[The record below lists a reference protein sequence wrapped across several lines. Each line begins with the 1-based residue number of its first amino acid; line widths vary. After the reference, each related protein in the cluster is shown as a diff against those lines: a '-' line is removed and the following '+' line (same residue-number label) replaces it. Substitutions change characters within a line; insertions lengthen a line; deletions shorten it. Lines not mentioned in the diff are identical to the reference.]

1 MRLIDLDD
9 PRVVHLLGNLEP
21 KWKPMAEFGN
31 GELLHELSGI
41 AEAFEKLT
49 ITDMSAVSDGYHTF
63 NSLYHQRLILTAALA
78 CAFPNLAWKS
88 RKHSDGEVPF
98 GGGWFIVGF
107 ATPEGQYTYHYEDKD
122 WDLFQCPE
130 VEKAPEWDGHTDKDV
145 RRLLSLTKKDES
157 SQSEWAA
164 KEIELAIASE
174 KQAAD
179 GKDDWQYGAACYESA
194 LRAYRDLAS
203 GHDAFD
209 IQVIKSILNRLIDG
223 RTLTPIEDTDDIWN
237 EISRKEGI
245 HEYQCRRMSSLF
257 KKVDKDGIVTYKD
270 IDRVYGVNIDSP
282 DVRYQG
288 AFLTELIDKIFPI
301 TMPYLPSTKRFCVT
315 CDEFLVDPK
324 NGDYDTVGYLDILT
338 PGGETIK
345 LNRYFKEENGKMVLI
360 EKAEFDERKAKRV
373 EAPKN
378 GSKS

>member
-49 ITDMSAVSDGYHTF
+49 ITDMGAVSDGYHTF

-122 WDLFQCPE
+122 WGLFQCPE

-145 RRLLSLTKKDES
+145 GRLLSLTKEDES

-164 KEIELAIASE
+164 KEVELAIASE

-194 LRAYRDLAS
+194 LRAFKSLS
-203 GHDAFD
+203 GDGHSGFS
-209 IQVIKSILNRLIDG
+209 IQITKSILNRLIDG

-237 EISRKEGI
+237 EVTQKEGI

-257 KKVDKDGIVTYKD
+257 KKVDKDGTVTYKD
-270 IDRVYGVNIDSP
+270 IDRVYGVNINSP
-282 DVRYQG
+282 DVSFHSG
-288 AFLTELIDKIFPI
+288 FLTSVIDTIFPI
-301 TMPYLPSTKRFCVT
+301 TMPYLPSTKRFRVT
-315 CDEFLVDPK
+315 CDEFLVDLK

-338 PGGETIK
+338 PDGKTIE
-345 LNRYFKEENGKMVLI
+345 LNRYFKEENGKMVQI
-360 EKAEFDERKAKRV
+360 EKAEFDERKEKRV
-373 EAPKN
+373 ERK
-378 GSKS
+378 